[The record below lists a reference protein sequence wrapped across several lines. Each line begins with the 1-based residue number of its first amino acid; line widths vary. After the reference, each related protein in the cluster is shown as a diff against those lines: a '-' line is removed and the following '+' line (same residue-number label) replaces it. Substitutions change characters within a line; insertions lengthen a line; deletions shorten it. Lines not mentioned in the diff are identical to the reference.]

1 MKKKQIMNKI
11 KLTLFLL
18 SVSLLTS
25 NAFSQQDNSSQWDA
39 DVTHSNLG
47 FKVKHKG
54 ISNTVGNFRDFDIR
68 VTALS
73 ENFENAEIT
82 LNIKVAS
89 INTTN
94 ESRDE
99 HLRSSDF
106 FDAGKYPEI
115 VFKSKKITT
124 QKQNVYLVAGDLT
137 MHGVTKEIVL
147 TMTHNGT
154 VIEKESE
161 RAGLYFSTTFNR
173 LDFQIG
179 AELPTEMVAN
189 EIELHAEIEVIKK

>member
-1 MKKKQIMNKI
+1 MNKI

-25 NAFSQQDNSSQWDA
+25 NGFSQQDNSSQWDA

-47 FKVKHKG
+47 FQVKHKG

-82 LNIKVAS
+82 LNIKAAS
-89 INTTN
+89 INTGN

-106 FDAGKYPEI
+106 FDTEKYPEI

-124 QKQNVYLVAGDLT
+124 QKENVYLVAGDLT
-137 MHGVTKEIVL
+137 MHGITKGIVL
-147 TMTHNGT
+147 AMTHNGT
-154 VIEKESE
+154 AKTRDGREL
-161 RAGLYFSTTFNR
+161 AGMYFSTTFNR

-179 AELPTEMVAN
+179 ADLPTEMVAN
-189 EIELHAEIEVIKK
+189 EIELHAEIEIIKK